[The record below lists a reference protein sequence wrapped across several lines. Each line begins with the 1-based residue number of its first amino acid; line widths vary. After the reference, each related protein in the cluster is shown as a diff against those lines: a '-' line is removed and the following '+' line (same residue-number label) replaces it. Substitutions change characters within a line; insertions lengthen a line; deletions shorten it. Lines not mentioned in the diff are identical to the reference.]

1 MAEDEQED
9 HNQEN
14 MEGFQENQCEEFSST
29 QQLIKLC
36 QEKEKATAA
45 VGGSNRVVMIKNNSS
60 QQEDT
65 FLGGIN
71 DNCEDQTT
79 TGGDRSLLSE
89 ESQVV
94 VKTVDLQGHGF
105 IMCSL
110 KFNTPVCLI
119 DVKIRDFDYIN
130 VIADQIYQLGEFT
143 NPEMKE
149 AIFIYLQQ
157 QLAKAHAIRI

>member
-9 HNQEN
+9 QNQEN
-14 MEGFQENQCEEFSST
+14 TEGYSENHCEEFTST

-36 QEKEKATAA
+36 QEKEKCNAT
-45 VGGSNRVVMIKNNSS
+45 VSGSNRVVMIKNNSS

-94 VKTVDLQGHGF
+94 VKTVDLQG
-105 IMCSL
+105 
-110 KFNTPVCLI
+110 
-119 DVKIRDFDYIN
+119 
-130 VIADQIYQLGEFT
+130 
-143 NPEMKE
+143 
-149 AIFIYLQQ
+149 
-157 QLAKAHAIRI
+157 